1 MEISRVMIY
10 GLEESIRAAKLP
22 MSTIADDLTDDLT
35 SGIKR
40 IAQAPIG
47 SGHDNWL
54 NGVVVQFDL
63 RASLKFW
70 PQLQRYHFIDFV
82 SSQSTMHRA
91 TKFDPQRQCNEY
103 VTEMALDNLNALVA
117 EYNLQPTEENYLK
130 VLYNIPSGF
139 EITARLTTNYR
150 QLKTIYAQR
159 RKHRLPE
166 WREFCSWIKTLPHAE
181 LITGNNSNAGTKQH

>member
-1 MEISRVMIY
+1 
-10 GLEESIRAAKLP
+10 
-22 MSTIADDLTDDLT
+22 MSVAVDELTDTLT
-35 SGIKR
+35 EGIKH

-54 NGVVVQFDL
+54 NGVIVQFDL

-70 PQLQRYHFIDFV
+70 PQMQRYHFVDFV

-103 VTEMALDNLNALVA
+103 VTVTALDNLSMLVA
-117 EYNLQPTEENYLK
+117 EYNLHPTEENYLR

-139 EITARLTTNYR
+139 EITARLTTNFR

-159 RKHRLPE
+159 CNHRLPE
-166 WREFCSWIKTLPHAE
+166 WREFCSWIETLPNAE
-181 LITGNNSNAGTKQH
+181 LITGNSSSEGTKQH